1 MTNNIVVLGA
11 GVSGL
16 TTAYLL
22 SQDPAN
28 KITVLAK
35 HMPGDY
41 DIEYASP
48 WAGANYMPVGKEG
61 SDHQKWERN
70 TWPALKEI
78 TEKYPEAGIHF
89 RGTLIYNRKKDQ
101 ESDTGKWFSELV
113 QPNPWYKDVVP
124 DFKPVAADKLAPG
137 IDNGQE
143 FTSVCINTA
152 VYLPWLVG
160 QCVKNGA
167 VFERAVCKHI
177 TDAANAHHTGQKADV
192 VINCTGLSAKTL
204 GGVLDD
210 TMYPARG
217 QIVVVRNDPGP
228 MMSQSG
234 TDDGED
240 EALYIMTRAA
250 GGGTIL
256 GGSYQKHNWDP
267 LPDMNLANRIMKRC
281 IEISPSL
288 VKKGQGIEGLDIIR
302 HGVGLR
308 PLRKDGTRIEKDNVD
323 GVAVVHNYGHGGFGY
338 QASFGCA
345 YDAVALVKE
354 VPSTRHGTCEP
365 PELNASPEIVLAMLI
380 DALIKARPISHE
392 LTQKT
397 MKTLIEAG
405 YHDINVLSNSSW
417 EDRTMVLSEGGYNR
431 YREQCATNLGELG
444 KLVVQE
450 YDGDLNNLLKQANG
464 KREKARILLKEV
476 KGIGDLAVEVF
487 FNNVQSV
494 WPSIAPSV
502 DSRSLKTAAEMGM
515 GTDLDQIYEVLGED
529 PVRMSWFANGL
540 AEVRLEKRQ
549 EVIEEV

>member
-1 MTNNIVVLGA
+1 MANNIVVLGA

-22 SQDPAN
+22 SQDPKN
-28 KITVLAK
+28 KVTVLAK

-61 SDHQKWERN
+61 SAHQEWERA

-101 ESDTGKWFSELV
+101 ESATGQWFSELV

-124 DFKPVAADKLAPG
+124 DFKAVPSEQLAPG
-137 IDNGQE
+137 IDNAQE

-167 VFERAVCKHI
+167 VFERAVFKHI
-177 TDAANAHHTGQKADV
+177 ADAADAHHTGNKADV
-192 VINCTGLSAKTL
+192 VINCTGLSARTL

-210 TMYPARG
+210 KMYPARG

-228 MMSQSG
+228 MVSASG

-256 GGSYQKHNWDP
+256 GGSYQKYNWDA

-281 IEISPSL
+281 IAICPSL
-288 VKKGQGIEGLDIIR
+288 VKPGQGIEGLDIIR

-308 PLRKDGTRIEKDNVD
+308 PLRDGGTRIEKDKVD
-323 GVAVVHNYGHGGFGY
+323 GVDIVHNYGHGGFGY

-345 YDAVALVKE
+345 YAAVSLVKE
-354 VPSTRHGTCEP
+354 V
-365 PELNASPEIVLAMLI
+365 L
-380 DALIKARPISHE
+380 
-392 LTQKT
+392 QK
-397 MKTLIEAG
+397 KSRA
-405 YHDINVLSNSSW
+405 
-417 EDRTMVLSEGGYNR
+417 
-431 YREQCATNLGELG
+431 
-444 KLVVQE
+444 KL
-450 YDGDLNNLLKQANG
+450 
-464 KREKARILLKEV
+464 
-476 KGIGDLAVEVF
+476 
-487 FNNVQSV
+487 
-494 WPSIAPSV
+494 
-502 DSRSLKTAAEMGM
+502 
-515 GTDLDQIYEVLGED
+515 
-529 PVRMSWFANGL
+529 
-540 AEVRLEKRQ
+540 
-549 EVIEEV
+549 